1 MLGLGSSL
9 VQGSSYSETLWTNTH
24 SAFLDGTNDFF
35 DTNYSTNAVWR
46 TSFTVM
52 GHFWMLD
59 GQPGTAQTLFGLNA
73 GGAGTPDEVHC
84 FVDTDGTVVLRH
96 VSNGDSA
103 TTTTDAAVFANGST
117 LGFHHIAV
125 TVQKQG
131 TGSLPTLYK
140 IYKDGS
146 EVASTT
152 ANAMTAEN
160 HLLIDVDATTLHFGA
175 KGISGSAP
183 TGHYGGF
190 MDELALVQSTL
201 SATAVAEVYNSDS
214 AIDLMLPLY
223 TGSNKLLLYYHL
235 DNNSDDEKGTSDGTM
250 TGAIFSTFAV
260 AP

>member
-9 VQGSSYSETLWTNTH
+9 VQGSSYSETLWVNTH

-35 DTNYSTNAVWR
+35 DTNYSTNILWR
-46 TSFTVM
+46 GDFTVM

-59 GQPGTAQTLFGLNA
+59 GQPASAQTLFGLDA
-73 GGAGTPDEVHC
+73 GGIGGDHVHC
-84 FVDTDGTVVLRH
+84 FVDTDGTVVLSH

-131 TGSLPTLYK
+131 TASLPTLYK

-152 ANAMTAEN
+152 ADAMTAEN

-175 KGISGSAP
+175 KGIAGSAA
-183 TGHYGGF
+183 TGFYGGF
-190 MDELALVQSTL
+190 MDEIAVIQTHL
-201 SATAVAEVYNSDS
+201 SASAVEDVYNSDS
-214 AIDLMLPLY
+214 VIDLTLPLY

-235 DNNSDDEKGTSDGTM
+235 DNNPDDEKGTSDGTM
-250 TGAIFSTFAV
+250 TGAVFSTFAA